1 MRSPSDGDLKNIYF
15 SLHHWTC
22 LYWILGQTLMYIIS
36 SICLY
41 ADATYRFEDFV
52 VVITELSL
60 INDSSVLGGDEI
72 AQSSRGTA
80 YKNKYDNSL
89 PYVEMMVVIRFGTL
103 SKSCK

>member
-1 MRSPSDGDLKNIYF
+1 MPI
-15 SLHHWTC
+15 
-22 LYWILGQTLMYIIS
+22 YWILGQTLMYIIS

-89 PYVEMMVVIRFGTL
+89 PYVEMVIGYGTRFPKL
-103 SKSCK
+103 ASKKGFIFRHYYFFP

>member
-1 MRSPSDGDLKNIYF
+1 
-15 SLHHWTC
+15 
-22 LYWILGQTLMYIIS
+22 MYIIS
-36 SICLY
+36 SICLLY

>member
-1 MRSPSDGDLKNIYF
+1 MDMPI
-15 SLHHWTC
+15 
-22 LYWILGQTLMYIIS
+22 YWILGQTLMHTIS